1 MKKSFL
7 AVALAAAFT
16 TLTFAQA
23 TPPANPQT
31 PPAQDQTG
39 KKTKKSHSKKSKKQ
53 EKKDNTGSQS
63 K

>member
-1 MKKSFL
+1 MKKTFL

-23 TPPANPQT
+23 TPPATQT
-31 PPAQDQTG
+31 PATQNSKKKV
-39 KKTKKSHSKKSKKQ
+39 KKTSVKHAKKA
-53 EKKDNTGSQS
+53 KKDSQS

>member
-23 TPPANPQT
+23 APPSNPQT
-31 PPAQDQTG
+31 APSQDQTT
-39 KKTKKSHSKKSKKQ
+39 KKTKKNHAKKSKKQ
-53 EKKDNTGSQS
+53 EKKDITGSTS